1 MCLLVLCFVFGNSN
15 SVDVTRVVLKVT
27 HDATVLTDGIKVTC
41 DDTVTHGDKVTHE
54 KVSHD

>member
-1 MCLLVLCFVFGNSN
+1 MLVCFVFGNSN

-54 KVSHD
+54 NVSHD

>member
-1 MCLLVLCFVFGNSN
+1 MLVCFVFWKFKFCLSH
-15 SVDVTRVVLKVT
+15 RVVLKVT
-27 HDATVLTDGIKVTC
+27 HDVTLLTDGIKVTC